1 MKLTTI
7 WTCRAMTLRER
18 LARTREWAAM
28 RVAANLPLR
37 VRYWV
42 TILELGAAT
51 MDSENVPATTL
62 NDIMKNLNQPK
73 RVA

>member
-7 WTCRAMTLRER
+7 WTLRAMTFRAR
-18 LARTREWAAM
+18 LALTREWLAM
-28 RVAANLPLR
+28 RVAVRLPLR

-62 NDIMKNLNQPK
+62 NDIMKNLQHPK